1 MNEVR
6 EEILSALR
14 NANEPMDS
22 LQVFNKCQVA
32 DRKDVSAELKNLVT
46 QGILKRDSKKRYSFD
61 VLLSQ
66 ISSDTID
73 AANESVSLFNKL
85 ENKKSSS
92 SALVVIPQPL
102 SKALSELELALKPP
116 ANDSEF
122 SPEIKMAALDQ
133 LARIL
138 HPEIAQVLME
148 VKEDIERI
156 SKVG

>member
-1 MNEVR
+1 MVKAVWVGPKNEAVK
-6 EEILSALR
+6 ST
-14 NANEPMDS
+14 S
-22 LQVFNKCQVA
+22 LASMPK
-32 DRKDVSAELKNLVT
+32 
-46 QGILKRDSKKRYSFD
+46 
-61 VLLSQ
+61 
-66 ISSDTID
+66 
-73 AANESVSLFNKL
+73 
-85 ENKKSSS
+85 
-92 SALVVIPQPL
+92 PL

-116 ANDSEF
+116 SNDSEF

>member
-1 MNEVR
+1 MMNEVR

-14 NANEPMDS
+14 NGNESMDS
-22 LQVFNKCQVA
+22 LQVFNRCQVA

-46 QGILKRDSKKRYSFD
+46 LGILKRDSKKRYSFD
-61 VLLSQ
+61 VLQ
-66 ISSDTID
+66 DEGKVVD
-73 AANESVSLFNKL
+73 ASEVVKAVWAGPKYEAAQST
-85 ENKKSSS
+85 
-92 SALVVIPQPL
+92 ALVSMPKPL
-102 SKALSELELALKPP
+102 RKALSDLELALKPP

>member
-6 EEILSALR
+6 EEILNVLR
-14 NANEPMDS
+14 SANESMDS
-22 LQVFNKCQVA
+22 LQVFNNCQVA

-46 QGILKRDSKKRYSFD
+46 LGILKRDSKKRYSFD
-61 VLLSQ
+61 VLQ
-66 ISSDTID
+66 AEEKVAD
-73 AANESVSLFNKL
+73 ANEVVKAVWVGPKNEAVKSTSLASMPK
-85 ENKKSSS
+85 
-92 SALVVIPQPL
+92 PL

-116 ANDSEF
+116 SNDSEF